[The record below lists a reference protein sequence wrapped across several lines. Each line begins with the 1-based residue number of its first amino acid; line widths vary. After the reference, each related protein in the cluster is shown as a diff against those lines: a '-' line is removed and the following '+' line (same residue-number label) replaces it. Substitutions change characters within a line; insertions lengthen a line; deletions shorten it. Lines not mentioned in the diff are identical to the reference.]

1 MYRHFAMT
9 TTTFLG
15 TGTVARVLRGLLA
28 VLIVA
33 ATVQAYV
40 PNLFFYFTILSNTMA
55 ALLLFGQAARP
66 GWMGTNGVLRG
77 AVTLYMTITG
87 LVYAVLLAPLDI
99 DVGNYAPWA
108 NFVHHSL
115 APAALLID
123 WLLFPPARKLPRAAP
138 WWWLTFPAVY
148 FVFSLIRGSITGWFP
163 YPFLNLDEIGA
174 GGVAIYSVVILGI
187 FVAVGWFIRWWADH
201 RGIIPEDL

>member
-1 MYRHFAMT
+1 MI
-9 TTTFLG
+9 
-15 TGTVARVLRGLLA
+15 ARVLRALLA

-33 ATVQAYV
+33 ATIQAYV
-40 PNLFFYFTILSNTMA
+40 PNLFFFFTILSNTMA
-55 ALLLFGQAARP
+55 AILLVGQAANP
-66 GWMGTNGVLRG
+66 GWMATNGMFRG

-115 APAALLID
+115 GPAALLID
-123 WLLFPPARKLPRAAP
+123 WLLFPPARRLPSSAP
-138 WWWLTFPAVY
+138 WWWLAFPAVY

-174 GGVAIYSVVILGI
+174 GGVAIYSVIILGV
-187 FVAVGWFIRWWADH
+187 FVGVGQFLRWWADR
-201 RGIIPEDL
+201 RGIIPEAV